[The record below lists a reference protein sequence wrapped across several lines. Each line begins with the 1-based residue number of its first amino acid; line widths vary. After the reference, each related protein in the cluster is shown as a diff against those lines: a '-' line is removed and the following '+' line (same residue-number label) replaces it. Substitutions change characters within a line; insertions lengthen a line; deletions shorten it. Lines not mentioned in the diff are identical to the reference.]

1 MIWHPGSLALLAGS
15 GAALLVTILSIPFAA
30 RIIVRWDPESS
41 GESQFMLERSTH
53 LVSALAAFAIAVE
66 TFSLFLFVAVA
77 NDMSRFLVGAMCATG
92 TLGASPLGWW
102 VLALKAAL
110 VLLGWMWLSINAL
123 DNRSPSFPL
132 IRAKYWFLLFLAPL
146 FALDFALL
154 WGFFAGIEP
163 DVITSCCGSL
173 FSAASPAEKPLI
185 TDYMELELLTAH
197 HVGVGLSWLTGL
209 AALATRKRAAL
220 AAASLVSIAFFPLA
234 LASAV
239 SFIAPYVY
247 GLPWHHCPFDMFL
260 GVYSWVG
267 FPLFLALFAATAWG
281 ALPGAVMPFSGRE
294 GLETLYPAAAR
305 GWLIRSLASRAVFDI
320 LVYYA
325 VFGRGMNLY

>member
-15 GAALLVTILSIPFAA
+15 LAALLVTLLSMPFALKTI
-30 RIIVRWDPESS
+30 RRWNPDSADE
-41 GESQFMLERSTH
+41 GQFALERATH
-53 LVSALAAFAIAVE
+53 LVSALASFAIAVE
-66 TFSLFLFVAVA
+66 TCSLFLFVAVA
-77 NDMSRFLVGAMCATG
+77 NDMSRFLTGAMCATG

-102 VLALKAAL
+102 ALGLKGVL
-110 VLLGWMWLSINAL
+110 VLLGWMWLAVNSL
-123 DNRSPSFPL
+123 DNRSPDFPL
-132 IRAKYWFLLFLAPL
+132 IKTKYRLLLLLTPL

-173 FSAASPAEKPLI
+173 FSTANPAQKPFI
-185 TDYMELELLTAH
+185 ADYMERETMLAH
-197 HVGVGLSWLTGL
+197 HIGVGLAWLTGI
-209 AALATRKRAAL
+209 AALATGRRL
-220 AAASLVSIAFFPLA
+220 TNVAASLAALAFFPLA
-234 LASAV
+234 AVSTV

-260 GVYSWVG
+260 GVYGWVG
-267 FPLFLALFAATAWG
+267 FPIFLALFAATAWG
-281 ALPGAVMPFSGRE
+281 ALPGILAGFAGRK
-294 GLETLYPAAAR
+294 GLEALYPAAAR
-305 GWLIRSLASRAVFDI
+305 KWIVRSLASRAVFDI